1 MTFHDDN
8 DDVHSDGDIDN
19 HNDYGVSFCCSSC
32 SLCYTGCFVLVPT
45 FEQGLR
51 LQIALGLE
59 SL

>member
-8 DDVHSDGDIDN
+8 DDVHGDGAFVAPPAPCAILAA
-19 HNDYGVSFCCSSC
+19 SF
-32 SLCYTGCFVLVPT
+32 LVPT